1 MKPLLSA
8 VSRPSSVIAAAA
20 LLWGCAGFSDIQE
33 TRTFL
38 ESYAVGE
45 YDAASAVVGGATGL
59 DYPEGQLLSS
69 LHTAMALR
77 AAGRFDA
84 SQVAFDRAESQLLWK
99 SDSIA
104 SVEDLL
110 AAGLTLVGNDLMV
123 SYRGTIYEGVL
134 VNTYKATNALMI
146 ADTARARVELNRAHQ
161 RQANAVDQLGAKVRA
176 LRAGQEEDEDE
187 HRENIDRSMNAAME
201 PDGAVARRLKAVESL
216 GEYRDLRNPF
226 TDWLHGVFR
235 LATGEAN
242 RASDLLRNAAALD
255 GARNRHVLDD
265 LAVAER
271 AANGTAAAGDRVWVV
286 HEDGTGPYLDQ
297 FRFDLPVF
305 LSEER
310 FIIVSMALP
319 ELRPGRAAAG
329 PLRISAGGEDHR
341 TETLLN
347 VDRYA
352 ATEFRAGYDGVVA
365 KAVAGT
371 VVRTILQVAIQEET
385 RDAGTLGSI
394 VGFVAPIA
402 SAVATQADIRS
413 WRALPQS
420 IGIASLPRPSDGR
433 IRVSAGS
440 HTVDVPLPSGRF
452 VLVQVK
458 TIVRGAPPTVHA
470 AAFGG

>member
-1 MKPLLSA
+1 MF
-8 VSRPSSVIAAAA
+8 IAAG

-33 TRTFL
+33 TRTFM
-38 ESYAVGE
+38 ERYSAGD
-45 YDAASAVVGGATGL
+45 YDAASAAVGGETGL

-77 AAGRFDA
+77 AAGRFEA
-84 SQVAFDRAESQLLWK
+84 SQVAFDRAESQLMWK
-99 SDSIA
+99 ADTIA

-110 AAGLTLVGNDLMV
+110 SAGLTLVGNDLMV
-123 SYRGTIYEGVL
+123 SYRGTIYEGVM

-146 ADTARARVELNRAHQ
+146 GDTARARVELNRAHQ
-161 RQANAVDQLGAKVRA
+161 RQANAVDQLAAKVRA
-176 LRAGQEEDEDE
+176 LRAGEEDEEE
-187 HRENIDRSMNAAME
+187 HRESIDRSLGEAME

-216 GEYRDLRNPF
+216 GEYRDLRNPLS
-226 TDWLHGVFR
+226 DWLHGAFR

-242 RASDLLRNAAALD
+242 RASDLFRNAAAVD
-255 GARNRHVLDD
+255 GRRNRHVIAD
-265 LAVAER
+265 LTVAER
-271 AANGTAAAGDRVWVV
+271 AASGRAAAGDRVWVV
-286 HEDGTGPYLDQ
+286 HEDGTGPYLAE

-305 LSEER
+305 LDEDS
-310 FIIVSMALP
+310 FLIVSMALP
-319 ELRPGRAAAG
+319 DLRPGRPAAG
-329 PLRISAGGEDHR
+329 PLRISAGGEDYR

-352 ATEFRAGYDGVVA
+352 ATEFRAGYDAVVG

-371 VVRTILQVAIQEET
+371 VIRTLLQIAVQEET

-394 VGFVAPIA
+394 IGFVTPIA

-420 IGIASLPRPSDGR
+420 IGIASLPRPSDGT
-433 IRVSAGS
+433 IRVSAGG

-458 TIVRGAPPTVHA
+458 TVLQGAPPTVHA

>member
-1 MKPLLSA
+1 MF
-8 VSRPSSVIAAAA
+8 IAAG

-33 TRTFL
+33 TRTFM
-38 ESYAVGE
+38 ERYSAGD
-45 YDAASAVVGGATGL
+45 YDAASAAVGGDTGL

-77 AAGRFDA
+77 AAGRFEA
-84 SQVAFDRAESQLLWK
+84 SQVAFDRAESQLMWK
-99 SDSIA
+99 ADSIA

-110 AAGLTLVGNDLMV
+110 SAGLTLVGNDLMV
-123 SYRGTIYEGVL
+123 SYRGTIYEGVM

-146 ADTARARVELNRAHQ
+146 GDTARARVELNRAHQ
-161 RQANAVDQLGAKVRA
+161 RQANAVDQLAAKVRA
-176 LRAGQEEDEDE
+176 LRAGEDEDE
-187 HRENIDRSMNAAME
+187 HRESIDRSLGEAME
-201 PDGAVARRLKAVESL
+201 PDGAVARRVKAVASL
-216 GEYRDLRNPF
+216 GQYRDLRSPL
-226 TDWLHGVFR
+226 TDWLHGAFR

-242 RASDLLRNAAALD
+242 RASDLFRNAAALD
-255 GARNRHVLDD
+255 GARNRHVLAD

-271 AANGTAAAGDRVWVV
+271 AASGTAAGDRVWVV
-286 HEDGTGPYLDQ
+286 HEDGTGPYLVE

-305 LSEER
+305 LDEDS
-310 FIIVSMALP
+310 FLIVSMALP
-319 ELRPGRAAAG
+319 DLRPGTTAAG
-329 PLRISAGGEDHR
+329 PLRISAGGEDYR

-352 ATEFRAGYDGVVA
+352 ATEFRAGYDAVVG

-371 VVRTILQVAIQEET
+371 VIRTILQVAVQEET
-385 RDAGTLGSI
+385 KDAGALGSI
-394 VGFVAPIA
+394 IGFVTPIA
-402 SAVATQADIRS
+402 SAVATQADTRI

-420 IGIASLPRPSDGR
+420 IGIASLSRPSDGT
-433 IRVSAGS
+433 IRVSAGG

-458 TIVRGAPPTVHA
+458 TVVQGAPPTVHA